1 MVSHLCCASATS
13 VSPYCD
19 SFSFSP
25 RVVSDFFFFLCCGF
39 SPCPLACVR
48 QLGLPSS
55 LCLAASECGPLPY
68 DRGNPEPLALDP

>member
-39 SPCPLACVR
+39 SPCPLGVSAESA
-48 QLGLPSS
+48 LGWLVLRP
-55 LCLAASECGPLPY
+55 
-68 DRGNPEPLALDP
+68 